1 MRQKKNLIHMLKSFN
16 LYTAFRFYMM
26 KEALRRKPYDPYA
39 ANFFSPN
46 QQVNDR
52 IKKVVT
58 KQDIENTINDFI
70 KITEITHSTSKDIR
84 NTLTTIKYNLMKS
97 HIFYDAI
104 I

>member
-1 MRQKKNLIHMLKSFN
+1 MLKSFN

-26 KEALRRKPYDPYA
+26 RETLRRKPYDPYA
-39 ANFFSPN
+39 PNFYSPN

-58 KQDIENTINDFI
+58 KQNIENTIDDFI
-70 KITEITHSTSKDIR
+70 KNIEITHSTSKDIR
-84 NTLTTIKYNLMKS
+84 NRLTAFKFNSMKS